1 MNQKAQFGNAILT
14 LGLAVTAG
22 LAAAQV
28 AYSTRLGLWAQSD
41 SAVYLAAARNLLAG
55 QGLQVVQ
62 PSGQIAVLMPP
73 LYSLKL
79 AGLGWLGFDMLN
91 AARWLNV
98 ILAFTSI
105 LLFGWVLLH
114 FGRMRWLALAG
125 ALLLALFP
133 VIVEMYSGLMTE
145 ALYLTLM
152 LFGFGAL
159 LAYLDNGS
167 RAWLAAAAL
176 AAGLGVLTRFVGMV
190 FLPSGVLAV
199 LLLGRAAWRRRVGD
213 LLLFSAASMLPVAA
227 WMVWLSLSPDPST
240 ALGVPEWSNPW
251 AYLAPVR
258 NGFFHTLWSW
268 LPFADVLP
276 RDTKLLRL
284 ATVLAA
290 LLLPALAAWGARRLL
305 GKRPRA
311 WLEDRDARLAGL
323 AVISIMSFV
332 IGFLLIYLFRNP
344 PQDVDR
350 RTLLPLFPLILFL
363 TLATASLWLR
373 GFSGRSRAAAQLVC
387 AVLLLAACAAYLPA
401 NWQRMQD
408 LHANGRGYSS
418 PGWQNSAILAALE
431 DVPPEMTCVSNDNG
445 ALLYFT
451 GRTALEVRERFR
463 DAPAQE
469 FTRFG
474 DEPGDDVQALFREGK
489 AVLVLFMPQFYWQLE
504 PVYGEQTGARI
515 DAMLAGLEPLYEGAD
530 GGIYRYPRVP

>member
-1 MNQKAQFGNAILT
+1 MKQNSRYLNAILVT
-14 LGLAVTAG
+14 GLA
-22 LAAAQV
+22 LAALLAAGQV

-41 SAVYLAAARNLLAG
+41 SAVYLAATRNLLAG

-62 PSGQIAVLMPP
+62 PSGQVAVLMPP
-73 LYSLKL
+73 LYSLML
-79 AGLGWLGFDMLN
+79 AGLGWLGFDMLD

-105 LLFGWVLLH
+105 LLFGWVLLR
-114 FGRMRWLALAG
+114 FGRTRWLALAG
-125 ALLLALFP
+125 APLLALFP
-133 VIVEMYSGLMTE
+133 VMVELYSGLMTE

-152 LFGFGAL
+152 LFGLGAL
-159 LAYLDNGS
+159 LAYLENSS

-176 AAGLGVLTRFVGMV
+176 AAGLGVLTRFVGIV
-190 FLPSGVLAV
+190 FLPAGVLAV
-199 LLLGRAAWRRRVGD
+199 LLLGRGAWKRRLGD
-213 LLLFSAASMLPVAA
+213 LLFFGALSVLPVAA
-227 WMVWLSLSPDPST
+227 WTVWLSLSPDPSPT
-240 ALGVPEWSNPW
+240 LGMPAWSNPW

-258 NGFFHTLWSW
+258 NGLFHTLWSW
-268 LPFADVLP
+268 LPFADSLP

-305 GKRPRA
+305 GKRLRA
-311 WLEDRDARLAGL
+311 WLGDRDARLAGL
-323 AVISIMSFV
+323 AIISIASFV
-332 IGFLLIYLFRNP
+332 IGFVLIYLFRNP

-350 RTLLPLFPLILFL
+350 RTLLPLFPLILL
-363 TLATASLWLR
+363 LLLATASFWLR
-373 GFSGRSRAAAQLVC
+373 GFSGRGRAAAQLVC
-387 AVLLLAACAAYLPA
+387 AALLLAAGAAYLPA
-401 NWQRMQD
+401 NWQTMQD

-418 PGWQNSAILAALE
+418 PGWQNSAILAALD
-431 DVPPEMTCVSNDNG
+431 DVPPELARVSNDNG

-463 DAPAQE
+463 DVPAQE

-504 PVYGEQTGARI
+504 PVYGEQTDARI
-515 DAMLAGLEPLYEGAD
+515 DALLAGLETLYEGAD
-530 GGIYRYPRVP
+530 GGIYRYPRIP